1 MIDLTADLTSVWI
14 AEYQHRRQQLMEKI
28 GSGVAIFRS
37 APHAVMHNDV
47 EYNFR
52 QDSDFFYITG
62 FNEPNAVAIL
72 APNHDEHKF
81 VLFVRPKDLKAETW
95 SGRRVGVDG
104 AKERFGA
111 DEVYSIA
118 DLNEHLSKYLETGDR
133 IFYRMGNAPKFDQVV
148 IRNWQALMRKFPRKG
163 QGPIAIEDPRAKLHS
178 IRMVKSELELA
189 LMQKAADIAVE
200 AHNRA
205 RELAAPGRYEYEIE
219 AELDY
224 CFRRSGGLGPA
235 YPSIVAA
242 GDNACILHYV
252 ENNQEMQAGDLLLID
267 AGCSVEYYNSDIT
280 RTFPVDG
287 KFTAEQKVLYE
298 LVLKAQE
305 AAIAEVQPGKPYM
318 DHHNVAVRIITE
330 GLVELGLLKGE
341 VDDLIEKKLY
351 ETFYMHKTG
360 HWLGLDVHDVGI
372 YQCGDDPFYLQAGHV
387 LTVEPGIYIS
397 PEADHPEDHRDEQP
411 PIGDR
416 WKGIGIRIEDNIA
429 VTETGNKNL
438 TEALPKQVSELE
450 TGL

>member
-1 MIDLTADLTSVWI
+1 MLDLTADLTPVWTT
-14 AEYQHRRQQLMEKI
+14 EYQRRRQQLMEKI
-28 GSGVAIFRS
+28 GTGVAIFRS

-52 QDSDFFYITG
+52 QDSDFFYVTG

-81 VLFVRPKDLKAETW
+81 ILFVRPKDLKAETW
-95 SGRRVGVDG
+95 SGRRVGVD
-104 AKERFGA
+104 ATKAQFGA

-118 DLNEHLSKYLETGDR
+118 DLDEHLPKYLATGDR
-133 IFYRMGNAPKFDQVV
+133 IFYRLGSDSKFDQTV
-148 IRNWQALMRKFPRKG
+148 IRHWQQLMRKFPRKG
-163 QGPIAIEDPRAKLHS
+163 EGPIAIEDPRAKLHS

-189 LMQKAADIAVE
+189 MMRQASDIAID

-205 RELAAPGRYEYEIE
+205 RELAAPGRYEYEVE

-235 YPSIVAA
+235 YPSIVAS
-242 GDNACILHYV
+242 GKNACILHYV
-252 ENNQEMQAGDLLLID
+252 ENNQQMQAGDLLLID
-267 AGCSVEYYNSDIT
+267 AGCSVNYYNSDIT
-280 RTFPVDG
+280 RTFPVDRQ
-287 KFTAEQKVLYE
+287 FTPEQKVLYE
-298 LVLKAQE
+298 LVLKAQK

-318 DHHNVAVRIITE
+318 DHHNLAVRIITE

-372 YQCGDDPFYLQAGHV
+372 YQCGEEPFYLQPGHV
-387 LTVEPGIYIS
+387 MTVEPGIYIS
-397 PEADHPEDHRDEQP
+397 HDADHPEEHREEQP

-416 WKGIGIRIEDNIA
+416 WRGIGIRIEDNIV
-429 VTETGNKNL
+429 VTQTGNENL
-438 TEALPKQVSELE
+438 TEALPKEIKDLE
-450 TGL
+450 H

>member
-1 MIDLTADLTSVWI
+1 MTHLTADLAAAWPL
-14 AEYQHRRQQLMEKI
+14 EYQQRRQRLMDKI

-52 QDSDFFYITG
+52 QDSDFFYATG
-62 FNEPNAVAIL
+62 FDEPNAVAVL

-95 SGRRVGVDG
+95 SGRRAGVDA

-111 DEVYSIA
+111 DEVYSIQEL
-118 DLNEHLSKYLETGDR
+118 DEHLPKYLKTGDR
-133 IFYRMGNAPKFDQVV
+133 IIYRLGNDPRFDQVV
-148 IRNWQALMRKFPRKG
+148 IRHWQQLLRRFPRKG
-163 QGPIAIEDPRAKLHS
+163 EGPVAIEDPRATLHGV
-178 IRMVKSELELA
+178 RMVKTELELT
-189 LMQKAADIAVE
+189 LMRRAAEIAVE

-205 RELAAPGRYEYEIE
+205 RALAAPGRYENEIE

-224 CFRRSGGLGPA
+224 CFRRSGGRGPA
-235 YPSIVAA
+235 YPSIVAS

-252 ENNQEMQAGDLLLID
+252 ENNQQMQAGDLLLID
-267 AGCSVEYYNSDIT
+267 AGCSVDYYNSDIT

-287 KFTAEQKVLYE
+287 QFTPEQKVLYE

-318 DHHNVAVRIITE
+318 DHHNMAVRIITE
-330 GLVELGLLKGE
+330 GLVELGLLTGE
-341 VDDLIEKKLY
+341 IDDLIEKKLY

-372 YQCGDDPFYLQAGHV
+372 YQCGEEPFYLQPGHV

-397 PEADHPEDHRDEQP
+397 PDADHPEDHREEQP
-411 PIGDR
+411 PIEDR
-416 WKGIGIRIEDNIA
+416 WRGIGIRIEDNIL
-429 VTETGNKNL
+429 VTESGNENL
-438 TEALPKQVSELE
+438 TAALPKQVADLE
-450 TGL
+450 A